1 MNFMKFQYRSFLLKE
16 IISCEIYF
24 WKIDRSRIIEF
35 QPFFELFI
43 HLTIYETKIY
53 FINIILYHFRIQM
66 RTKDLSPYFYPFQV
80 VIKLIIDGE
89 NEEERQ
95 ITTDL
100 NPSDVRSKSRLE
112 RGAHVRDV
120 CRFHGETEQIKIN
133 FQCWR
138 KTWPVIFE
146 IKRCNACYILIQ
158 SKVKRMKRL
167 PVPVYPY
174 DKTRPDFSSS
184 CVA

>member
-1 MNFMKFQYRSFLLKE
+1 MKFIFEKSIEVELLSSSRSSSCSF
-16 IISCEIYF
+16 IS
-24 WKIDRSRIIEF
+24 
-35 QPFFELFI
+35 
-43 HLTIYETKIY
+43 TIYETKIY

-89 NEEERQ
+89 NEEERHQ

-100 NPSDVRSKSRLE
+100 NPSGVRSKSRLE

-146 IKRCNACYILIQ
+146 IKRCNACHILIQ